1 MDNQNYPQNQP
12 QYQQPQYQQP
22 QYQPNY
28 GYQQPVQQSPYGQ
41 MYPSNDPQQPMP
53 KTWKTESI
61 IITVLSG
68 TICCNII
75 TLILGIIGI
84 VKANSV
90 ETKYRTGDIMGAK
103 NDSSTAKIL
112 FIISAVLIAFI
123 AIIYILVFIG
133 AMNDPEF
140 LESLDNGY

>member
-1 MDNQNYPQNQP
+1 MDNQNYPQN
-12 QYQQPQYQQP
+12 QPQYQQP

-61 IITVLSG
+61 VITVLSAS
-68 TICCNII
+68 ICCNLIA
-75 TLILGIIGI
+75 LILGIIGI

-90 ETKYRTGDIMGAK
+90 ESRYRAGDFMGAEK
-103 NDSSTAKIL
+103 DSSTAKVLVIIGGVL
-112 FIISAVLIAFI
+112 VAITAIIS
-123 AIIYILVFIG
+123 IIYIIVLFT
-133 AMNDPEF
+133 NPEF
-140 LESLDNGY
+140 RDALNSGY